1 LRGKPMEVINISAL
15 GWVDVTWDD
24 ARGAK
29 AASIAFGRGEAH
41 VRSLRIEAGGEIGPH
56 ETGSGQLFV
65 PIQGRGWVREGEHE
79 AALEVG
85 EAAYLPRG
93 VMHAKG
99 SDVGLLALVV
109 QVKDLELGGD
119 V

>member
-1 LRGKPMEVINISAL
+1 MMEVIDISAL
-15 GWVDVTWDD
+15 GWVEVTWDD
-24 ARGAK
+24 ARGTE
-29 AASIAFGRGEAH
+29 AASIAFGHGEAH
-41 VRSLRIEAGGEIGPH
+41 VRALRIEAGGEVGPH

-65 PIQGRGWVREGEHE
+65 PIHGRGWVREGEQE

-85 EAAYLPRG
+85 RAAYFPRG
-93 VMHAKG
+93 VIHAKG

-109 QVKDLELGGD
+109 QVKDLKLGGD